1 MVYTIY
7 PGGLG
12 NYITS
17 LILVLTIP
25 VRFCGKDLVGPI
37 IGVMICG
44 IIVSIIMIN
53 ISVDLGKYVD
63 VMREILNDE
72 TNAARYNSCAD

>member
-1 MVYTIY
+1 M
-7 PGGLG
+7 G

-25 VRFCGKDLVGPI
+25 VRFFSKDLVGPI

-63 VMREILNDE
+63 VMR
-72 TNAARYNSCAD
+72 